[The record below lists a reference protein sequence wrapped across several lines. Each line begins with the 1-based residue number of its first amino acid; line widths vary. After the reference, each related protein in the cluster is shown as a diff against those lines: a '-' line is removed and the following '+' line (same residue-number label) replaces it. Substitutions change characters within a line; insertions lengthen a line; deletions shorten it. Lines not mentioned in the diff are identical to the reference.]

1 MRKLPVEPRIPLA
14 LASVVQRVN
23 ELFRATALVVNELI
37 DRTDTPLSVESVT
50 VGASPFDY
58 EAPRDGFVSIV
69 GGVVSAVA
77 YVREGVSTSLGVVA
91 VVPVKKGDTVRITY
105 TAAPAV
111 TLI

>member
-1 MRKLPVEPRIPLA
+1 MKKLPVEPRLPNQAGL
-14 LASVVQRVN
+14 VQRVN
-23 ELFRATALVVNELI
+23 ELFRAVALSVNELI
-37 DRTDTPLSVESVT
+37 DRVSTPLSVSAVT

-58 EAPRDGFVSIV
+58 VASRDGFVSIV
-69 GGVVSAVA
+69 GGTVSAVA

-105 TAAPAV
+105 TVAPTV

>member
-1 MRKLPVEPRIPLA
+1 MKKLPVEPRLPPGMGAMLRI
-14 LASVVQRVN
+14 N
-23 ELFRATALVVNELI
+23 ELFRAFALAVNELS
-37 DRTDTPLSVESVT
+37 DRVSTPLSVSAVT

-58 EAPRDGFVSIV
+58 EASRDGFVSIV

-77 YVREGVSTSLGVVA
+77 YVRQGVSTSLGVVA

-105 TAAPAV
+105 TVAPAV

>member
-1 MRKLPVEPRIPLA
+1 MKKLPVEPRLPSGAGLV
-14 LASVVQRVN
+14 LRVN
-23 ELFRATALVVNELI
+23 ELFRAVALSVNELI
-37 DRTDTPLSVESVT
+37 DRVSTPLSVSAVT

-58 EAPRDGFVSIV
+58 EASRDGFVSIV

-77 YVREGVSTSLGVVA
+77 YVRQGVSTSLGVVA

-105 TAAPAV
+105 TVAPAV

>member
-1 MRKLPVEPRIPLA
+1 MKKLPVEPRLPSGAGLV
-14 LASVVQRVN
+14 LRVN
-23 ELFRATALVVNELI
+23 ELFRSIALTVNEMI
-37 DRTDTPLSVESVT
+37 DRASTPLSVSAVT

-58 EAPRDGFVSIV
+58 EASRDGFVSIV

-77 YVREGVSTSLGVVA
+77 YVRQGVSTSLGVVA

-105 TAAPAV
+105 TVAPAV

>member
-1 MRKLPVEPRIPLA
+1 MKKLPVEPRLTSGVG
-14 LASVVQRVN
+14 LVLRVN
-23 ELFRATALVVNELI
+23 ELFRAVALSVNELI
-37 DRTDTPLSVESVT
+37 DRVSTPLSVSAVT

-58 EAPRDGFVSIV
+58 EASRDGFVSIV

-77 YVREGVSTSLGVVA
+77 YVRQGVSTSLGVVA

-105 TAAPAV
+105 TVAPAV

>member
-1 MRKLPVEPRIPLA
+1 MKKLPVEPRLPSGAGLV
-14 LASVVQRVN
+14 LRVN
-23 ELFRATALVVNELI
+23 ELFRSIALTVNEMI
-37 DRTDTPLSVESVT
+37 DRVSTPLSVSAVT

-58 EAPRDGFVSIV
+58 EASRDGFVSIV

-77 YVREGVSTSLGVVA
+77 YVRQGVSTSLGVVA

-105 TAAPAV
+105 TVAPAV

>member
-1 MRKLPVEPRIPLA
+1 MKKLPVEPRLPPGAGLV
-14 LASVVQRVN
+14 LRVN
-23 ELFRATALVVNELI
+23 ELFRSIALTVNEMI
-37 DRTDTPLSVESVT
+37 DRVSTPLSVSAVT

-58 EAPRDGFVSIV
+58 EASRDGFVSIV

-77 YVREGVSTSLGVVA
+77 YVRQGVSTSLGVVA

-105 TAAPAV
+105 TVAPAV

>member
-1 MRKLPVEPRIPLA
+1 MKKLPVEPRLPSGVGLV
-14 LASVVQRVN
+14 LRVN
-23 ELFRATALVVNELI
+23 ELFRAVALSVNELI
-37 DRTDTPLSVESVT
+37 DRVSTPLSVSAVT

-58 EAPRDGFVSIV
+58 EASRDGFVSIV

-77 YVREGVSTSLGVVA
+77 YVRQGVSTSLGVVA

-105 TAAPAV
+105 TVAPAV